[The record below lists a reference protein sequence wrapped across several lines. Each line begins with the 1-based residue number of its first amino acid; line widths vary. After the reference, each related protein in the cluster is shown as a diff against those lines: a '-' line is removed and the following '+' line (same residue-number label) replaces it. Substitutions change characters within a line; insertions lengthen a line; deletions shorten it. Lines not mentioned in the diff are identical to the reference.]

1 MNMKIN
7 FDYDNEMDILYLSK
21 GKPKAGYTVKLTSD
35 IFIRKDL
42 DNDQTIGADICDVS
56 THDFDEIVAKLPFLI
71 APTEIN
77 DIKQELKN
85 K

>member
-7 FDYDNEMDILYLSK
+7 FDYDNEMDILYLSQ